1 VHFRRVR
8 LQAPA
13 HALEALSE
21 FYCDRLDLPELRVG
35 ETELEFGPGE
45 GDPFYHFALLV
56 PGDRFEAAHGWISSL
71 VGLLPS
77 RQTGD
82 TVFDFDFW
90 DAKACYF
97 DDPAGNIVELIAH
110 RGIEESFEAGD
121 FHAAEL
127 RGISEVGLVA
137 DDLLAA
143 LDRLRAGGLELWY
156 GEVGREEGL
165 GFVGRKGH
173 TLILVPTGRPWLP
186 TGRPA
191 ASYPVEV
198 VLARP
203 GRPELVARLRGG
215 SVEVAVPKDG

>member
-45 GDPFYHFALLV
+45 GEPFYHFALLV

-110 RGIEESFEAGD
+110 RGIGETGANGPFS
-121 FHAAEL
+121 
-127 RGISEVGLVA
+127 
-137 DDLLAA
+137 
-143 LDRLRAGGLELWY
+143 GLELL
-156 GEVGREEGL
+156 GVSELGLVGDTPAMAGVLQVALELPRWDGSTEEGRLAFL
-165 GFVGRKGH
+165 GERGR
-173 TLILVPTGRPWLP
+173 TLILAPLGRVWML
-186 TGRPA
+186 TDRPA
-191 ASYPVEV
+191 EPHPIEAVLSGPPRREV
-198 VLARP
+198 VLENTLYRIRRA
-203 GRPELVARLRGG
+203 
-215 SVEVAVPKDG
+215 